1 MSRLALKAIQAAA
14 GNAGGIPWDISTA
27 VFNGKP
33 KNWLYL
39 GDVEALPYGVSFKSD
54 GYKMYITGQGS
65 AKISEYNLSTA
76 WDVNTATLLQ
86 QADLSTQTT
95 SPRDIF
101 FKEDGTKVYV
111 PEGTNDTVL
120 EYDLT
125 TAWDISSLSYVQS
138 VSVASQETIPN
149 GVFFKSD
156 GTAMYVVGQSTD
168 TVYQYTLSTAWDVS
182 TASYASKSFSVASQE
197 NAPGGIFFKSDGTK
211 MFIAGTQG
219 DDVNE
224 YALSTAWDVSTAS
237 YTTNFAF
244 SVFTK
249 NNQGLFFKSD
259 GTSVFTV
266 GTLPD
271 AVSRY
276 DLSTAWDVSTASFTA
291 PTTNYYDVSSQVG
304 NGQGIFLK
312 DDGTEMY
319 VCDSGS
325 DAIYQYSLSTA
336 YEISSASYLQSFSVS
351 SQETSPRDLFFKSD
365 GTKMYVTGTVGD
377 DVNQYSLSTAWDI
390 STASFEKLKSV
401 STWETAPTGI
411 AFKSDGTKMYIVG
424 SNGDDVNEFDLTTA
438 WDVGAISF
446 VQNFSFASQTTI
458 PNSIRFKPDGT
469 KMYTIN
475 TSTVPNQILEYDLS
489 TAWDVSSSS
498 YLQNFS
504 VVDIPSTSGIFFKDN
519 GRKVYVTFAT
529 NKTVLS
535 YDL

>member
-1 MSRLALKAIQAAA
+1 MSQAANKLIQASA

-27 VFNGKP
+27 VYNGKP

-39 GDVEALPYGVSFKSD
+39 GDVESNPYGVSFKSD
-54 GYKMYITGQGS
+54 GSKMYITGLS
-65 AKISEYNLSTA
+65 SNKISEYNLSTA

-101 FKEDGTKVYV
+101 FKADGTKVYV
-111 PEGTNDTVL
+111 LEGTNDTVL

-138 VSVASQETIPN
+138 VSVASQETNPQ

-156 GTAMYVVGQSTD
+156 GTAMYVVGFITD

-197 NAPGGIFFKSDGTK
+197 TSPAGIFFKSDGTK
-211 MFIAGTQG
+211 MFITGSVG

-224 YALSTAWDVSTAS
+224 YALSTAWDISTAS

-244 SVFTK
+244 SVFTQ

-259 GTSVFTV
+259 GTVVFTV
-266 GTLPD
+266 GTVPD

-291 PTTNYYDVSSQVG
+291 PTTNYYDVSSQVV
-304 NGQGIFLK
+304 NSQGIFLK

-319 VCDSGS
+319 LVGS
-325 DAIYQYSLSTA
+325 NTDTIYQYSLSTA
-336 YEISSASYLQSFSVS
+336 WEISTASYLQSFNVS
-351 SQETSPRDLFFKSD
+351 SQEATPRDLFFKPD
-365 GTKMYVTGTVGD
+365 GTKMYIVGTSGD
-377 DVNQYSLSTAWDI
+377 EVNQYALSTAWDI

-401 STWETAPTGI
+401 STWENSPTGI
-411 AFKSDGTKMYIVG
+411 SFKSDGTKMYIVG
-424 SNGDDVNEFDLTTA
+424 TTGDDVNEFDLTTA

-446 VQNFSFASQTTI
+446 VQSFSFASQTTF
-458 PNSIRFKPDGT
+458 PLSIRFKPDGT

-475 TSTVPNQILEYDLS
+475 SIIPNQVLEYDLS

-498 YLQNFS
+498 YLQSFS
-504 VVDIPSTSGIFFKDN
+504 VTDVNSIGGLYFKDN
-519 GRKVYVTFAT
+519 GKKLYLSFALYQ
-529 NKTVLS
+529 TVLS

>member
-1 MSRLALKAIQAAA
+1 
-14 GNAGGIPWDISTA
+14 
-27 VFNGKP
+27 
-33 KNWLYL
+33 
-39 GDVEALPYGVSFKSD
+39 
-54 GYKMYITGQGS
+54 
-65 AKISEYNLSTA
+65 
-76 WDVNTATLLQ
+76 
-86 QADLSTQTT
+86 
-95 SPRDIF
+95 
-101 FKEDGTKVYV
+101 
-111 PEGTNDTVL
+111 
-120 EYDLT
+120 
-125 TAWDISSLSYVQS
+125 
-138 VSVASQETIPN
+138 
-149 GVFFKSD
+149 
-156 GTAMYVVGQSTD
+156 
-168 TVYQYTLSTAWDVS
+168 
-182 TASYASKSFSVASQE
+182 
-197 NAPGGIFFKSDGTK
+197 
-211 MFIAGTQG
+211 
-219 DDVNE
+219 
-224 YALSTAWDVSTAS
+224 
-237 YTTNFAF
+237 
-244 SVFTK
+244 
-249 NNQGLFFKSD
+249 
-259 GTSVFTV
+259 VFTV

-304 NGQGIFLK
+304 NSQGIFLK

-319 VCDSGS
+319 VCDSGNN
-325 DAIYQYSLSTA
+325 AIYQYSLSTA

-458 PNSIRFKPDGT
+458 PISIRFKSDGT

-475 TSTVPNQILEYDLS
+475 SSSTPDQILEYDLS

-498 YLQNFS
+498 YLQSFT
-504 VVDIPSTSGIFFKDN
+504 VTDIIVMGGLYFKDN
-519 GRKVYVTFAT
+519 GKKVYVTFAN